1 MGILH
6 RNLSPVGTFL
16 IEYLAGSKDV
26 VFGPGSVIQGKNKL
40 YTSKENINVDNKDM

>member
-6 RNLSPVGTFL
+6 RNVSPLGDFQ

-26 VFGPGSVIQGKNKL
+26 VFGPGSVIQGKQRHA
-40 YTSKENINVDNKDM
+40 TTGS